1 MPAARSRR
9 SRTHSRADGAPLS
22 STRAGTGS
30 AYGAQPRQHPVQ
42 EERSGRMLIPRP
54 AVSPLTGARMP
65 TLRRNTVVLG
75 SGTHSGPIRGAQS
88 AEAGAG
94 RCSGQERVWG
104 QRRVPH
110 SDARRVVG
118 GIGDRGC
125 CTTMP
130 ISPNPGAPGYAWRRF
145 SFLEKGLLDRVECV
159 SLGEPLR
166 SSDLCRR
173 GQPRTPGR

>member
-1 MPAARSRR
+1 M
-9 SRTHSRADGAPLS
+9 
-22 STRAGTGS
+22 
-30 AYGAQPRQHPVQ
+30 
-42 EERSGRMLIPRP
+42 
-54 AVSPLTGARMP
+54 
-65 TLRRNTVVLG
+65 VLG

-159 SLGEPLR
+159 SLGEPL
-166 SSDLCRR
+166 
-173 GQPRTPGR
+173 GQ

>member
-1 MPAARSRR
+1 MNTIRK
-9 SRTHSRADGAPLS
+9 
-22 STRAGTGS
+22 
-30 AYGAQPRQHPVQ
+30 
-42 EERSGRMLIPRP
+42 
-54 AVSPLTGARMP
+54 P

-75 SGTHSGPIRGAQS
+75 SGTHCGAIRGAQS

-145 SFLEKGLLDRVECV
+145 SFLEKGLWIGWSASPSASPSAVVISAVVGNRERQVDDGPPAVEQHGARAA
-159 SLGEPLR
+159 LTRGR
-166 SSDLCRR
+166 SPSS
-173 GQPRTPGR
+173 PG